1 MGSILS
7 LSILL
12 NNHNNHN
19 INKKTTPR
27 YIAIKNNDINIKNND
42 INIKNNEK
50 TEKNKKS
57 EKNKKTETD
66 SDYDIET

>member
-1 MGSILS
+1 MGSMLS

-12 NNHNNHN
+12 NNYNNHN

-27 YIAIKNNDINIKNND
+27 YMAIKNNDINIKNND

-50 TEKNKKS
+50 TEKNKK
-57 EKNKKTETD
+57 TETD